1 MTLDEFMRSAEFS
14 LLMDE
19 ALREE
24 ARKAAEA
31 VLAKTRPVKRHQI
44 YAIPSILQGE
54 GYDGLLKMCENQKK
68 KNSNK
73 TNKAFWKEIDDI
85 LSPESSSDT
94 SFYRFVQF
102 LLQDRGFLE
111 NEADQQ
117 GKVEK
122 KQVRKRNKELTKMVV
137 DHISAV
143 YFEHFTCHYF
153 FVSQAQTRR
162 S

>member
-1 MTLDEFMRSAEFS
+1 MTLNEFMTSAEFS

-19 ALREE
+19 TLREE
-24 ARKAAEA
+24 ARKVAEA
-31 VLAKTRPVKRHQI
+31 VLAKTSPVKRHQI

-54 GYDGLLKMCENQKK
+54 GYIGLLDMCKNQKN
-68 KNSNK
+68 KNSK
-73 TNKAFWKEIDDI
+73 EANKAFWREIDDI

-94 SFYRFVQF
+94 SLYRFVQS
-102 LLQDRGFLE
+102 LLQDRKFLE
-111 NEADQQ
+111 NEAEQQ
-117 GKVEK
+117 GKVER
-122 KQVRKRNKELTKMVV
+122 KQVRKRNKELTKMVM